1 MRKRLNNLRIENDEL
16 GLNEIVLGDL
26 HLERL
31 DEERFWLGYED
42 WMFNLFIEDGH
53 LLAEITQR
61 PPEKSSSPKKKIE
74 L

>member
-1 MRKRLNNLRIENDEL
+1 MRKKLNNLRIENDEL

-61 PPEKSSSPKKKIE
+61 PPEKSSSTKKRIE